1 MPRSVRRDKVRFR
14 ALDGCGAVGS
24 NRNTMSETQAP
35 APPAPNPSC
44 GRLADLV
51 ALVHLG
57 FVAFVVWTE
66 ALVLLGAVLGWE
78 WTRDPVL
85 RCVHLG
91 LVGYVGIQDV
101 FGKICPLTI
110 WENRLRDRA
119 GQTRSNKSFIGKI
132 VHKLLMCE
140 LDERTLRRIR
150 LTFALV
156 VSVTFLIVPP
166 RF

>member
-1 MPRSVRRDKVRFR
+1 
-14 ALDGCGAVGS
+14 
-24 NRNTMSETQAP
+24 MSETQTV
-35 APPAPNPSC
+35 PPNAKLI
-44 GRLADLV
+44 RAADAIAV
-51 ALVHLG
+51 IHLG

-66 ALVLLGAVLGWE
+66 LLVLLGAVLGWE

-91 LVGYVGIQDV
+91 LVGYVGVQDI
-101 FGKICPLTI
+101 FGRICPLTI

-119 GQTRSNKSFIGKI
+119 GQTRSNKSFIGKV
-132 VHKLLMCE
+132 VHGLLMCE

-150 LTFALV
+150 MTFALV
-156 VSVTFLIVPP
+156 VVVTFVAVFP